1 MEIRLS
7 DKDFENLIYSL
18 RKGENKVLFTNED
31 GTFSERLVLV
41 KESSK
46 GRPVRCVELDRIFPS
61 ISEAARFCECTVAN
75 VRQAIRLKCACK
87 GFHFHYY
94 YGVDHSRKFTEY
106 IRRKENK

>member
-1 MEIRLS
+1 MEIKLS
-7 DKDFENLIYSL
+7 DKDFENLIHSL

-31 GTFSERLVLV
+31 GTFSERLILQ

-61 ISEAARFCECTVAN
+61 IREAAQFCECTPAN

-87 GFHFHYY
+87 GFHFHYF
-94 YGVDHSRKFTEY
+94 YGVNHSRKFTEY
-106 IRRKENK
+106 LREKEDE